1 MRKGAFYHG
10 TRETCFEHLTV
21 YDVSHLYY
29 KQNRITVTHM
39 CSHTQV
45 HKTAQEKKEVL
56 TQNDIATHCATQA
69 AKKKL

>member
-1 MRKGAFYHG
+1 MRKGSFYHG
-10 TRETCFEHLTV
+10 TRETRFEHLTV
-21 YDVSHLYY
+21 YNVSHLYY

-56 TQNDIATHCATQA
+56 T
-69 AKKKL
+69 